1 MAMTNDKEGYTC
13 DGSIKGIKGI
23 EKPKNC
29 MECWF
34 SDWRGQETHGGDTTV
49 LIHCDVKHRYKDM
62 DKREPYV
69 FNAETHEPKFPDW
82 CPVVWREED
91 EQA

>member
-1 MAMTNDKEGYTC
+1 MAMTNDKEEGYTC
-13 DGSIKGIKGI
+13 DGSIKGIKGVG
-23 EKPKNC
+23 KPKNC

-49 LIHCDVKHRYKDM
+49 LIHCDVKHRYKDR

-82 CPVVWREED
+82 CPVVWRDEE
-91 EQA
+91 

>member
-1 MAMTNDKEGYTC
+1 MKDHSEEGYTSV
-13 DGSIKGIKGI
+13 GYLNPKGI

-34 SDWRGQETHGGDTTV
+34 SDWRGQETHGDKTRV
-49 LIHCDVKHRYKDM
+49 MIHCDVKHRYKDR

-69 FNAETHEPKFPDW
+69 FNTETNEPNFPYW
-82 CPVVWREED
+82 CPVEWRESN
-91 EQA
+91 A